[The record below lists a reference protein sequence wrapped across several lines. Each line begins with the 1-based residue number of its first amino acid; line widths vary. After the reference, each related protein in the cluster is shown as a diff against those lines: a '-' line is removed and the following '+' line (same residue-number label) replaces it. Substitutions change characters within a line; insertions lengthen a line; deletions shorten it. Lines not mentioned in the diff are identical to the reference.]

1 MLQRIQSVYILLSIV
16 LLGLLFRLPIAE
28 LTSRGEIFSF
38 TVFGIFRGNEK
49 TIDGILLV
57 CFTLAILLLHL
68 IVLFSYKKRIRQI
81 RILVFTMVLLAGL
94 FGLFFWYTRI
104 LIPDAMVSFKITTVF
119 PVVALILDYLAIRG
133 IGKDEAL
140 IRSLNRIR

>member
-49 TIDGILLV
+49 NIDGILLV

-68 IVLFSYKKRIRQI
+68 FVLFSYKKRIRQI

-104 LIPDAMVSFKITTVF
+104 LIPDATVSFKITTAF
-119 PVVALILDYLAIRG
+119 PVVAFILDYLAIRG

>member
-1 MLQRIQSVYILLSIV
+1 MLQRIQSVYLLLSIA
-16 LLGLLFRLPIAE
+16 LLGLLLWLPIAE
-28 LTSRGEIFSF
+28 LTSGGEIYSF
-38 TVFGIFRGNEK
+38 TVNGIFRGNEK
-49 TIDGILLV
+49 IVDGILLV

-104 LIPDAMVSFKITTVF
+104 LIPDTTASFKVSAAF
-119 PVVALILDYLAIRG
+119 PVVAIILDYLAIRG